1 MRSRVLDRATADKD
15 KLIRWKPERA
25 PLPAD
30 ELPSGCALGEN
41 AMNEETGITVIG
53 VVWIALGTLLAI
65 LVIRR
70 LFAQPNPPRQHGQS
84 QEPIQPL

>member
-1 MRSRVLDRATADKD
+1 
-15 KLIRWKPERA
+15 
-25 PLPAD
+25 
-30 ELPSGCALGEN
+30 
-41 AMNEETGITVIG
+41 MNEETGITVIG